1 MGQPN
6 VPITFALP
14 GKLDMIYGKLNE
26 FLEKGNITL
35 EAIQK
40 KALDGTKKFLE
51 DPTNGTINVSDWKL
65 LVGK

>member
-1 MGQPN
+1 
-6 VPITFALP
+6 
-14 GKLDMIYGKLNE
+14 MIYGKLNE